1 MRDITQRR
9 NIPRAHSSCHGSLIS
24 WKKAK
29 VVFPVS
35 PGMPQVTWS
44 DVSVDSILG
53 MGGFCSVF
61 QVQVTI
67 ITNNQDVVESKTKD
81 IT

>member
-1 MRDITQRR
+1 
-9 NIPRAHSSCHGSLIS
+9 
-24 WKKAK
+24 
-29 VVFPVS
+29 
-35 PGMPQVTWS
+35 MPQVTWS
-44 DVSVDSILG
+44 DVSVVSILG